1 MGAAVAKDQPSGE
14 AEAVRAR
21 FGFAATLFGSAL
33 LLFAIQPMFAKMVL
47 PVLGGTPAVWSIA
60 MVVFQALLLAGYA
73 YAHVLA
79 RHVPLGAAVVVHAG
93 VLVLAMVA
101 LPIAIASGWGK
112 PPADGEAVWLVG
124 LFVASVGLP
133 FFALSANG
141 PLLQAW
147 YAVRGGQAA
156 LNPYLLYAA
165 SNLGSFAALIAYPLV
180 FEPALP
186 LDAQSR
192 WWSVGFVGV
201 AAAIGLCGIAT
212 LRAGSLAAP
221 AAGRGDAVAVGAG
234 AWGERL
240 RWIGLSA
247 VPSGLLVAVTAHIQ
261 TDIAAIP
268 LLWVVP
274 LALFLLTFVIAFR
287 DTPLVSDR
295 VLFWAQAWGT
305 AVALG
310 SLKFGAFALW
320 AMLPL
325 TLGLF
330 LVNAVVC
337 HTALYRSRPQA
348 ARLTEFY
355 LCLSTG
361 GVIGGLFAGLA
372 APHLFSTVVEYP
384 ALLVAALMCRP
395 GALQGPWRVAWLD
408 VKPVVAI
415 GFAVAMSSLVTSV
428 VIGDTYASEFVL
440 LGCAVV
446 GMVLSSRSARRC
458 VLLGMAL
465 CVLVIFG
472 GRIGT
477 DPGESRRSFFGVHR
491 IAESKDGRFRVLF
504 HGTTIHGAMRIR
516 EEDGRPS
523 AGSPEPTTYYA
534 TGGAIADSMQV
545 ARAIQGGAIGHT
557 AVVGLGTGSLACQRR
572 PGEKMTFYEIDP
584 EVIRIARDPSLFR
597 FLPVCGPDV
606 GVVHGDARLTLGDST
621 DSYGLILVDAFSS
634 DAIPTHLLT
643 REALA
648 LYRKRLAEGG
658 VLAFH
663 ISNRHFDLTRPLAQ
677 LAEEAGGKAFAR
689 KDDRDEPFEKRMKA
703 QATVLLVVRGEEAEK
718 AARAAGFVPVVPD
731 KTRRPWT
738 DNYVNLIAVMLDM
751 NRP

>member
-1 MGAAVAKDQPSGE
+1 MDVAVGKGAAS
-14 AEAVRAR
+14 AETGAARAR
-21 FGFAATLFGSAL
+21 LLFAATLFGSAL
-33 LLFAIQPMFAKMVL
+33 LLFAVQPMFAKMVL
-47 PVLGGTPAVWSIA
+47 PVLGGTPAVWSVA

-79 RHVPLGAAVVVHAG
+79 RYVPLGIAVGLHSALA
-93 VLVLAMVA
+93 LVAMLA
-101 LPIAIASGWGK
+101 LPIAIAAGWGT

-147 YAVRGGQAA
+147 YAARGGQGAQ
-156 LNPYLLYAA
+156 NPYLLYAA
-165 SNLGSFAALIAYPLV
+165 SNLGSFAALILYPLV
-180 FEPALP
+180 FEPVLP

-201 AAAIGLCGIAT
+201 AAAIGVCGLAAV
-212 LRAGSLAAP
+212 RAGGFAMP
-221 AAGRGDAVAVGAG
+221 AAGRGEAVAAGPG
-234 AWGERL
+234 AWGERI
-240 RWIGLSA
+240 RWVGLSM

-274 LALFLLTFVIAFR
+274 LALFLLTFVLAFR
-287 DTPLVSDR
+287 DRPIVPDV
-295 VLFWAQAWGT
+295 VLFWTQAWGT
-305 AVALG
+305 AIALG
-310 SLKFGAFALW
+310 SLKFGAFPLW
-320 AMLPL
+320 MMLPL

-330 LVNAVVC
+330 LVNAMVC
-337 HTALYRSRPQA
+337 HGALYRCRPPA
-348 ARLTEFY
+348 GRLTEFY
-355 LCLSTG
+355 LCLSIG

-372 APHLFSTVVEYP
+372 APHIFSTVVEYP
-384 ALLVAALMCRP
+384 VLLVAALACRP
-395 GALQGPWRVAWLD
+395 GALQGPWREAWKD
-408 VKPVVAI
+408 ISPVVAVTL
-415 GFAVAMSSLVTSV
+415 AVAVSSMVTAL
-428 VIGDTYASEFVL
+428 VIGDAYASELVL
-440 LGCAVV
+440 LGCAVI

-458 VLLGMAL
+458 VVLGVAL
-465 CVLVIFG
+465 CFLVILG

-523 AGSPEPTTYYA
+523 SGRPEPTTYYA
-534 TGGAIADSMQV
+534 TGGAIADSMEI
-545 ARAIQGGAIGHT
+545 ARALQGGAIRRT

-572 PGEKMTFYEIDP
+572 PGEAMTFYEIDP

-597 FLPVCGPDV
+597 FLPECGSDA
-606 GVVHGDARLTLGDST
+606 GVVHGDARLTLAASPE
-621 DSYGLILVDAFSS
+621 SYGLILVDAFSS

-648 LYRKRLAEGG
+648 LYGKRLTEDG

-677 LAEEAGGKAFAR
+677 LAEEMGARAFAR
-689 KDDRDEPFEKRMKA
+689 KDGRDEPFEQRMKA
-703 QATVLLVVRGEEAEK
+703 PATVLLMLRGEEATRV
-718 AARAAGFVPVVPD
+718 AQANGFVPVVPD

>member
-1 MGAAVAKDQPSGE
+1 MGAAVAKDQPSGD
-14 AEAVRAR
+14 AEAARAR

-79 RHVPLGAAVVVHAG
+79 RHVPLGAAVGIHVAL
-93 VLVLAMVA
+93 LVLAMVA
-101 LPIAIASGWGK
+101 LPIAIASGWGR
-112 PPADGEAVWLVG
+112 PPADGEALWLVG

-147 YAVRGGQAA
+147 YAARGGQAA

-165 SNLGSFAALIAYPLV
+165 SNLGSFAALMAYPLV

-192 WWSVGFVGV
+192 WWSIGFVGV
-201 AAAIGLCGIAT
+201 AGAIGLCGIAT
-212 LRAGSLAAP
+212 LRAGGVSAP
-221 AAGRGDAVAVGAG
+221 AAGRADAASTDSG

-287 DTPLVSDR
+287 DTPLVPDR
-295 VLFWAQAWGT
+295 PLFWVQAWGT

-395 GALQGPWRVAWLD
+395 GALQGPWRAAWTD
-408 VKPVVAI
+408 VKPIVAI
-415 GFAVAMSSLVTSV
+415 GFAVAVSSLVTSL

-446 GMVLSSRSARRC
+446 GMVLSSHSARRC
-458 VLLGMAL
+458 VILGLAL

-516 EEDGRPS
+516 EEDGTPS
-523 AGSPEPTTYYA
+523 TGSPEPTTYYA
-534 TGGAIADSMQV
+534 TGGAIADSMEV

-557 AVVGLGTGSLACQRR
+557 AVVGLGSGSLACQRR

-584 EVIRIARDPSLFR
+584 EVIRIARDPALFR
-597 FLPVCGPDV
+597 FLPICGADV
-606 GVVHGDARLTLGDST
+606 GIVQGDARLTLGGSA

-648 LYRKRLAEGG
+648 LYRQRLAQGG

-677 LAEEAGGKAFAR
+677 LAEEAGAKAFAR

-703 QATVLLVVRGEEAEK
+703 QATVLLIVRGEEAEK

-731 KTRRPWT
+731 LTRRPWT